1 MNFSKTI
8 ENNVMKRNFAG
19 PSIMK
24 DEIRGS
30 NKKDGIRQ
38 RASPD
43 SIAVEL
49 LEAFQD
55 YGIEKIPALLNKIY
69 DTC

>member
-24 DEIRGS
+24 DEIRAA
-30 NKKDGIRQ
+30 IRKMESGKEHPQ
-38 RASPD
+38 T
-43 SIAVEL
+43 V
-49 LEAFQD
+49 
-55 YGIEKIPALLNKIY
+55 
-69 DTC
+69 